1 MPRTAR
7 KKSAFNIYHVMIR
20 GNNKQIIFQ
29 DRNDYDKFLSLLS
42 EKRLTQS
49 FVLYAWCLMPNHVH
63 LLIKEKEEP
72 IDSIFRSVLTG
83 FVRWYN
89 IKYNRV
95 GHLFQDRFRSQ
106 PIEDETYFLR
116 VIRYIHRNPMEAK
129 LCERMEDYPYSSF
142 SYYFRSGKYQAEDQI
157 FQMIRKDEFE
167 RYHLKA
173 DEEYS
178 SFLDIDKTDKLTDE
192 EFEQLVL
199 RSGFVRDIS
208 EVRFLTRDQRT
219 QVLQMLLRSGASY
232 RQINRLTDISLSI
245 IRAVNKELH
254 Q

>member
-1 MPRTAR
+1 
-7 KKSAFNIYHVMIR
+7 
-20 GNNKQIIFQ
+20 
-29 DRNDYDKFLSLLS
+29 
-42 EKRLTQS
+42 
-49 FVLYAWCLMPNHVH
+49 
-63 LLIKEKEEP
+63 
-72 IDSIFRSVLTG
+72 
-83 FVRWYN
+83 
-89 IKYNRV
+89 
-95 GHLFQDRFRSQ
+95 
-106 PIEDETYFLR
+106 
-116 VIRYIHRNPMEAK
+116 MEAK

-173 DEEYS
+173 DEDYS
-178 SFLDIDKTDKLTDE
+178 SFLDIDKTDKLSDE
-192 EFEQLVL
+192 EFEQVVL

-232 RQINRLTDISLSI
+232 RQINRLTGISLSI
-245 IRAVNKELH
+245 IRTVSKELH